1 MKKLIAILLVLCF
14 VLCGC
19 APQKET
25 TKAEKIKQEATQI
38 IKEKK
43 PINKKPVVEQ
53 PPVEETTTPT
63 EIPEETS
70 IDYFNISYIVI
81 ITILKITIILR

>member
-14 VLCGC
+14 ILCGC

-43 PINKKPVVEQ
+43 PINKKPIVDKV
-53 PPVEETTTPT
+53 PVEETVATVKNLVN
-63 EIPEETS
+63 ELMAKCKAE
-70 IDYFNISYIVI
+70 
-81 ITILKITIILR
+81 